1 MHRLTALSLVAL
13 ACLAVPSMVPVAP
26 AHASLAARL
35 SDEPV
40 FKHENTP
47 ANLKVFFETL
57 HEAMKAEDVA
67 KAAALTREV
76 LPNSERLAKA
86 FKDGADADLVVKI
99 NTMYSKMLEG
109 TKDDAAAASM
119 FKHKLEQTK
128 VSVHGA
134 TTEQIASKA
143 KEAEEFPGGA
153 TDMAGKILKPGMT
166 FYEVE
171 YTEPEADSGMKF
183 HLIFWDGAKW
193 CMAGPLWRADR

>member
-1 MHRLTALSLVAL
+1 MRRFTALSLVTL
-13 ACLAVPSMVPVAP
+13 ACLTVPSMVPITP
-26 AHASLAARL
+26 AYASLSARL

-47 ANLKVFFETL
+47 ANLKLLFETL

-76 LPNSERLAKA
+76 LPTSERLAKA
-86 FKDGADADLVVKI
+86 FKDGADANMIVKI
-99 NTMYSKMLEG
+99 NTMYAKMLEA
-109 TKDDAAAASM
+109 TKEDKGAAAM

-134 TTEQIASKA
+134 TTEQIAAKA

-153 TDMAGKILKPGMT
+153 SDMAGKILKPGMT
-166 FYEVE
+166 FYQVE
-171 YTEPEADSGMKF
+171 YAEPEADSGIKF
-183 HLIFWDGAKW
+183 HLFFWDGAKW